1 MNTHPR
7 ILIVNDD
14 PVLAKDTANRLK
26 SMGYEVVGGVP
37 AGEEAVRIAEVT
49 KPDLVLMDILPGGDS
64 GHIETAKLI
73 ADCSGSAVV
82 YLRAR
87 ADKHLLETAHR
98 LRPYAYVQKPIMLR
112 DVRFST
118 DMALLKN
125 SMEKECDEESVRRSE
140 QKFRNIFESFQEILL
155 VIDAESGTILSANH
169 AVERLL
175 GYKARDVIGKPFSTI
190 CPSASRLLHDVHVQT
205 SGETRPVRSSRSVLR
220 ADGSELFADMT
231 ATIIPWEDGSAVLAS
246 CRDISERICVREAL
260 KISHD
265 RLEVRDRERT
275 VQLAQANEELQMQIA
290 ERRRTADALRE
301 SEERFRTI
309 VNSATDC
316 IFIKDESGRYTLVN
330 PAMEDILGLP
340 SQDIL
345 GRTDE
350 DLFGKEVAAHLK
362 EVDSRVL
369 GGEHIE
375 EEHTRPVKGSLLTFL
390 DTRVPMV
397 AREKIVG
404 ICGISRNI
412 TDRKQQ
418 ETASLPVNRDYNS
431 VSMRSTMAAAL
442 LAAER
447 SSTILIT
454 GESGTGKDYLARYIH
469 DHSPQSS
476 GPFFSINCAA
486 VPANLAESELFG
498 HEAGAFTGADRRK
511 KGLLELAEG
520 GTLVLDEIGELSPDV
535 QAKLLSFLDTRT
547 FNRIGGEKSVTVD
560 ARLIVATNRNLLDEV
575 SAGRFRAD
583 LFYRLNVFSLWVPP
597 LRERSEDLPV
607 LVEQILQQIATELQL
622 PGLPRIDPDTMKKM
636 QRYRWPGNVR
646 ELRNVLERAAIL
658 AGGSRLDSD
667 SFDLDE
673 SHDADEP
680 MTFQVAGGQPLE
692 EAVRNLK
699 TFLVKQALRATG
711 GNKTAA
717 ARILGVSRHSVIN
730 YLK

>member
-1 MNTHPR
+1 MTVQPG
-7 ILIVNDD
+7 ILI
-14 PVLAKDTANRLK
+14 
-26 SMGYEVVGGVP
+26 
-37 AGEEAVRIAEVT
+37 
-49 KPDLVLMDILPGGDS
+49 DS
-64 GHIETAKLI
+64 
-73 ADCSGSAVV
+73 
-82 YLRAR
+82 R
-87 ADKHLLETAHR
+87 
-98 LRPYAYVQKPIMLR
+98 
-112 DVRFST
+112 
-118 DMALLKN
+118 
-125 SMEKECDEESVRRSE
+125 EKERAEESARKSE
-140 QKFRNIFESFQEILL
+140 EKFRAIFENFQEVLL
-155 VIDAESGTILSANH
+155 VIDMESGTILSANP

-175 GYKARDVIGKPFSTI
+175 GYKAQDVMGKTFSTI
-190 CPSASRLLHDVHVQT
+190 CPSAARLLHDMNVHT
-205 SGETRPVRSSRSVLR
+205 SGEGGPIRSSRSMMR
-220 ADGSELFADMT
+220 AYGSELAVEMT
-231 ATIIPWEDGSAVLAS
+231 ATIIPWEERSAVLAS
-246 CRDISERICVREAL
+246 CRDISERMCVQQAL
-260 KISHD
+260 KISPD
-265 RLEVRDRERT
+265 RLEVRDLERT
-275 VQLAQANEELQMQIA
+275 AELSQANEELRVQIA

-316 IFIKDESGRYTLVN
+316 IFIKDQSRRYALVN
-330 PAMEDILGLP
+330 PAMEDILGL
-340 SQDIL
+340 SSRSIL

-362 EVDSRVL
+362 DVDSRVL
-369 GGEHIE
+369 RGEHIE

-397 AREKIVG
+397 EREKIVG

-418 ETASLPVNRDYNS
+418 ETLPLSVNRDYNS

-454 GESGTGKDYLARYIH
+454 GESGTGKDHLARYIH

-607 LVEQILQQIATELQL
+607 LIEQILQQIATELQL
-622 PGLPRIDPDTMKKM
+622 PGLPRIDPDTMEKM

-667 SFDLDE
+667 SLDLDE
-673 SHDADEP
+673 SRDVEEQL
-680 MTFQVAGGQPLE
+680 TFQITGGQPLD

-699 TFLVKQALRATG
+699 TFLVKQALRAAG

-730 YLK
+730 YLKQESSRASF